1 MGKDKYKEFKKLGED
16 IQYFGDDGNIKKGD
30 VIKIKYKPRLRFLFQ
45 GAIEAPHFWGGKYTY
60 LELEDID
67 HNKICGESLEEILIL
82 NKSYVLIT
90 KRALEKGKQKI
101 PVGEPSKVTL
111 DRIEFLRKLSDY
123 SEMPSE
129 TL

>member
-1 MGKDKYKEFKKLGED
+1 MGKDQYIKFERLGER

-30 VIKIKYKPRLRFLFQ
+30 VIEIKYKPRLRFLFQ
-45 GAIEAPHFWGGKYTY
+45 GAIKAPHFWGGKYTY

-67 HNKICGESLEEILIL
+67 HNKICGEGLEEILIL
-82 NKSYVLIT
+82 NKSYVLIS
-90 KRALEKGKQKI
+90 KGALEKGKRKI
-101 PVGEPSKVTL
+101 PADEPHKVTL
-111 DRIEFLRKLSDY
+111 DRIEYLRKLFDY